1 MLNVR
6 ARLMTLASGLV
17 AATGPAAA
25 QCEPWTL
32 GASVGPSP
40 RQNHAMA
47 YDGGVVML
55 FGGFRAGF
63 GFNAETWTWDGEAW
77 SQSAG
82 AGPSARGNFA
92 MALDS
97 SIGCVILFGGAGG
110 TGSTFFGDTW
120 SWDGGA
126 WVDVTP
132 AGTSPSARFNHA
144 MAYDA
149 QSDRAVMFG
158 GFNTVRLS
166 DTWVYD
172 AGGGGGTGSG
182 WTQVFPATVPPARS
196 SHAMVYDSARDRV
209 VMFGG
214 FLGGGQWSNQ
224 TWEWDGSNW
233 TLSLAVGPAGRQY
246 LGMVYD
252 PERQVTVL
260 SCGQA
265 ANFVRLD
272 DTWEY
277 DGTQWTQVTTMGSPA
292 PARDQ
297 HAMAYYPGGTV
308 GGGAV
313 LLHGGYAGAANVLS
327 DTWTLACEVTCYA
340 DCNTD
345 GSLTIA
351 DFGCFQAAFVAGQPY
366 ADCNGTGSFTIADFA
381 CFQTAFVAGCP

>member
-1 MLNVR
+1 
-6 ARLMTLASGLV
+6 
-17 AATGPAAA
+17 
-25 QCEPWTL
+25 
-32 GASVGPSP
+32 
-40 RQNHAMA
+40 
-47 YDGGVVML
+47 
-55 FGGFRAGF
+55 
-63 GFNAETWTWDGEAW
+63 
-77 SQSAG
+77 
-82 AGPSARGNFA
+82 

-132 AGTSPSARFNHA
+132 PLPAVSPSARFNHA

-149 QSDRAVMFG
+149 QSDHFVMFG

-166 DTWVYD
+166 DTWIYD
-172 AGGGGGTGSG
+172 AGGGGGTGAG
-182 WTQVFPATVPPARS
+182 WTQVFPATVPAARS

-224 TWEWDGSNW
+224 TWEWDGTNW
-233 TLSLAVGPAGRQY
+233 TLSPATGPSGRQY

-252 PERQVTVL
+252 PDREVTVL

-265 ANFVRLD
+265 ANFVRMD
-272 DTWEY
+272 DTWEF
-277 DGTQWTQVTTMGSPA
+277 DGTSWTQLTTLGNPS

-297 HAMAYYPGGTV
+297 HAMAYFPGGS
-308 GGGAV
+308 GGGDV

-327 DTWTLACEVTCYA
+327 DTWQIRCESCYA
-340 DCNTD
+340 DCNGD
-345 GSLTIA
+345 ASLTVADFSCFQTRFVAQDPYADCVPDQVFTVA
-351 DFGCFQAAFVAGQPY
+351 DFGCYQTKFVQ
-366 ADCNGTGSFTIADFA
+366 
-381 CFQTAFVAGCP
+381 GCP